1 MEFSSRHIWP
11 GTTTNYFACPI
22 TSIDTN
28 HTNSPSADQLTMA
41 ILAASICSNLGK
53 PLLSRLFRDLSKDR
67 ITALLANFPT
77 LLASSE
83 SRNTTVE
90 DENVRYVF
98 QPIES
103 CWLVLLTTKQSNILE
118 DIETLQLFVSVTNH
132 MLRVVDDRGVYENAF
147 ELLSAFDEIVT
158 MGYKEKLSV
167 LQVQTFLEM
176 DSHEEKIQEIIEK
189 NKEME
194 AAEERRR
201 RAKEIQ
207 RKEFERRAMEQQQA
221 ALYGGSAAQQ
231 TRDTFNYTAS
241 QPSAPSYDVASTMP
255 EPVAPEPV
263 APRPIGGKGL
273 KLGKKPARL
282 ASHGELGQPLLSA
295 SPLLT
300 TPKPQQPQHAP
311 QPPTQQEE
319 SLQRIPQ
326 VTKSAVSAPLKA
338 ESASASPA
346 PSSAA
351 NGALKL
357 FNNGILITIN
367 EKITAHINHENGIVA
382 SEVKGDLNLRINN
395 SVLARSKIMLNVN
408 DSTNTQYK
416 THPNVDRNLFSS
428 EGIIALKDKTKP
440 FPSNDQSLGV
450 LRWRATAKEGDSS
463 LVPVLFTAWVSVAD
477 DQADVTLEY
486 ELSQEYLQAHPLQE
500 SFDNVSI
507 LVPISLEDII
517 LKEDSTGLV
526 LYEVLDAGVE
536 FNIQQILLSNPLG
549 SFEFSIPALTDE
561 DLFPMEVNVDVS
573 HNEATESDV
582 TMSGLSVT
590 DVVSN
595 DEQENSLPFDL
606 HINLVS
612 ENYLVA

>member
-1 MEFSSRHIWP
+1 
-11 GTTTNYFACPI
+11 
-22 TSIDTN
+22 
-28 HTNSPSADQLTMA
+28 MA

-77 LLASSE
+77 LLAASE
-83 SRNTTVE
+83 TRNTTVE

-103 CWLVLLTTKQSNILE
+103 CWIVLLTTKQSNILE

-132 MLRVVDDRGVYENAF
+132 MLRTVDDRGVYENAF

-221 ALYGGSAAQQ
+221 ALYGVSGAQQ
-231 TRDTFNYTAS
+231 TRDTFNYSAS

-282 ASHGELGQPLLSA
+282 AGHGDVGQPLLSA

-300 TPKPQQPQHAP
+300 TPKPQLSQNAPQQSTYLEEPSRSTPQHIK
-311 QPPTQQEE
+311 PTE
-319 SLQRIPQ
+319 STFVR
-326 VTKSAVSAPLKA
+326 A

-351 NGALKL
+351 NGSLKQ

-382 SEVKGDLNLRINN
+382 SEVKGDLNLRIND
-395 SVLARSKIMLNVN
+395 SVLARSKILLNVN
-408 DSTNTQYK
+408 DTKNTQYK

-440 FPSNDQSLGV
+440 FPFNDQSLGV

-463 LVPVLFTAWVSVAD
+463 LVPVLFTAWVSVSD
-477 DQADVTLEY
+477 NQADVTLEY

-507 LVPISLEDII
+507 LVPISLEEII

-549 SFEFSIPALTDE
+549 SFEFSIPALADE

-573 HNEATESDV
+573 RKDATESDL
-582 TMSGLSVT
+582 TLSGLSVT

-606 HINLVS
+606 HLNLVS